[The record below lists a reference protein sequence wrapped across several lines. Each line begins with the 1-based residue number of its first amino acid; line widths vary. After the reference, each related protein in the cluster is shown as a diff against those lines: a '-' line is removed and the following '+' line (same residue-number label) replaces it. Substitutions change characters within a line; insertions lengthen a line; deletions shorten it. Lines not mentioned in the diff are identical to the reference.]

1 MWRARRWGPA
11 QWLVLRRALLRMPW
25 STWAVATGAGA
36 FSAWALGMIP
46 STVVSLEADPSG
58 GGGAQS
64 EPGQALVYGLAFLTG
79 LVLGSVL
86 GFAQWLAWRRHVRG
100 AAVWMPAKALAWA
113 FGMLVI
119 FVGIDPAIGG
129 GFGLRAVT
137 ILVFTLALA
146 GAVVG
151 AIHGLALV
159 RLSRSAQSSGN

>member
-1 MWRARRWGPA
+1 
-11 QWLVLRRALLRMPW
+11 
-25 STWAVATGAGA
+25 
-36 FSAWALGMIP
+36 MIP

-64 EPGQALVYGLAFLTG
+64 EPGQALVYGLAFLMG

-100 AAVWMPAKALAWA
+100 AALWMPAKALAWA